1 MSKKALLVVAS
12 LFVTW
17 LSVAVPGWARGEMQD
32 RSAANHVASVAQDP
46 AQGVPKDWSV
56 NKADG
61 DGQVKNFE
69 ATNNNPSVTTVKV
82 TNGKNSSKVTV
93 TIRNAKGE
101 MIAQDTI
108 KPGEATASL
117 PFPQGATMT
126 ISPPPGSGFQG
137 AHGQFIP
144 N

>member
-1 MSKKALLVVAS
+1 MLHKTLLVVAA
-12 LFVTW
+12 LVVTW
-17 LSVAVPGWARGEMQD
+17 ISVAVPGWARGEMQD

-56 NKADG
+56 NKADA

-137 AHGQFIP
+137 GHGQFIP